1 MTIPSLGW
9 LPDYPDFRDITP
21 ESNEVSRRL
30 KEFNQPPL
38 ADMLAKV
45 GVGGATRRSSSSSA
59 AAAKAGSGKGSA
71 KASADLRSWCSP
83 VENQG
88 SLGSCTAH
96 AGVGMVE
103 YFERRAFGRHIEA
116 SRLFLYKATRNLL
129 HWSGDTGA
137 FLRSTMQAMTLFG
150 VPPEEYWPYV
160 EADYEKEP
168 SAFCYSFAQSYQAL
182 TYYRLD
188 PPGTRPD
195 SLLDPIRTYLSRGLP
210 LMFGFTVY
218 SSINQASP
226 GNGGE
231 IPFPVK
237 GDKMSGGHAV
247 MAVGYDD
254 KRTIQNAARD
264 AAPTTGAL
272 LIRNSWGEGWGDKG
286 YGWLP
291 YAYVERGL
299 ASDWW
304 SLLNNEW
311 VNTSNF
317 GD

>member
-1 MTIPSLGW
+1 MSLPSLGW
-9 LPDYPDFRDITP
+9 LPDYPDFRDVTP
-21 ESNEVSRRL
+21 ETDQVSRRL
-30 KEFNQPPL
+30 KSLDQPPVRE
-38 ADMLAKV
+38 MLARV
-45 GVGGATRRSSSSSA
+45 GVGETPRRRTGSA
-59 AAAKAGSGKGSA
+59 AAAKASA
-71 KASADLRSWCSP
+71 KPSIDLRSWCSP

-96 AGVGMVE
+96 AGVGLVE

-168 SAFCYSFAQSYQAL
+168 TAFCYSFAQSYQAL

-195 SLLDPIRTYLSRGLP
+195 SLLDSIRTSLSSGLP

-218 SSINQASP
+218 SSISQASP

-231 IPFPVK
+231 IPFPEK
-237 GDKMSGGHAV
+237 GDKLSGGHAV

-254 KRTIQNAARD
+254 KRKIQNAARG
-264 AAPTTGAL
+264 ATATTGAL
-272 LIRNSWGEGWGDKG
+272 LIRNSWGLGWGDKG

-304 SLLNNEW
+304 SLLSNEW
-311 VNTSNF
+311 VNTANF

>member
-1 MTIPSLGW
+1 MSIPPLGW
-9 LPDYPDFRDITP
+9 LPDYPDFRDVTP
-21 ESNEVSRRL
+21 ESEQVSRRL
-30 KEFNQPPL
+30 KALGQPPVKE
-38 ADMLAKV
+38 MLAAV
-45 GVGGATRRSSSSSA
+45 GVGGAPSRRSTSSSGGAKSSA
-59 AAAKAGSGKGSA
+59 A
-71 KASADLRSWCSP
+71 KASVDLRSWCSP

-88 SLGSCTAH
+88 SIGSCTAH

-195 SLLDPIRTYLSRGLP
+195 SLLGTIRSFLSSGLP
-210 LMFGFTVY
+210 LMFGFTVF
-218 SSINQASP
+218 SSISQAS
-226 GNGGE
+226 GSNGGE
-231 IPFPVK
+231 IPFPER
-237 GDKMSGGHAV
+237 GDKMTGGHAV
-247 MAVGYDD
+247 MVVGYDD
-254 KRTIQNAARD
+254 KRKVQNAAPG
-264 AAPTTGAL
+264 ASATTGAL
-272 LIRNSWGEGWGDKG
+272 LIRNSWGPDWGDQG

-304 SLLNNEW
+304 SLLSNEW
-311 VNTSNF
+311 VNTDQF